1 MNKIRIAGAQL
12 PINDYNVEY
21 NLNEIKKA
29 LDWAADNNVDMLQ
42 TPECSLSGYNPHHWL
57 SREPGKCDPNDI
69 ELQDALKQIEEYQR
83 SVGVALNLGTCLVNQ
98 EQSGLIVRNQIR
110 YYSKEGYLYN
120 TTDKTY
126 IVGADKPCLPSFDPG
141 KTFVIPYAKDDFKCI
156 GMICNDMWGS
166 PAKTGKHL
174 FPPTSLHEMVCGQ
187 KPDLIFHSTHG
198 FKIPVSDIE
207 DKGDHHRR
215 IRDDVYEY
223 WNQGWLAMTA
233 FKSIAHILTV
243 DACTQWNWDRSEDTI
258 NDFKTSSTSG
268 VLSPLGEWVVKAPR
282 YGRQYFYYDLDLDAK
297 KEYEYLIT
305 DPEIGVDSG
314 LLRNPHITNNSAT
327 MTDSSSDEYECDS
340 I

>member
-12 PINDYNVEY
+12 PINDYNIEY

-42 TPECSLSGYNPHHWL
+42 TPECSLSGYNPYHWL
-57 SREPGKCDPNDI
+57 FREPGKCNPDDI
-69 ELQDALKQIEEYQR
+69 ELQDALMQLEEYQR
-83 SVGVALNLGTCLVNQ
+83 SVGVALNLGTCIVNQ
-98 EQSGLIVRNQIR
+98 EESGLIARNQIR

-120 TTDKTY
+120 TTEKTY
-126 IVGADKPCLPSFDPG
+126 VIGADKPCVPSFYPA
-141 KTFVIPYAKDDFKCI
+141 TPFFIPYTNNDFQCI

-174 FPPTSLHEMVCGQ
+174 FPPTSLHEMVIEHR
-187 KPDLIFHSTHG
+187 PDLIFHPTHG
-198 FKIPVSDIE
+198 YKIPESCFE
-207 DKGDHHRR
+207 DRGDHHRR
-215 IRDDVYEY
+215 IRDDVYEL

-243 DACTQWNWDRSEDTI
+243 DACTKWDWDGSEDTI

-297 KEYEYLIT
+297 KQFEYLIN
-305 DPEIGVDSG
+305 DPEIGVDAG

-327 MTDSSSDEYECDS
+327 MTDSSSDEHECDS